1 MRSEFVRSLAFLLVA
16 LISTSFSHAGPVEVY
31 RISGENWDE
40 IVPDGKEVDAI
51 HGDFVLRNDHVV
63 AVVAQPIATRNANM
77 TTPAV
82 GGCLID
88 YTTRLHPADQLTAY
102 YPGSRAYPFRSV
114 QLRNAAHESL
124 EFDDRN
130 TFSDEQAIELTMI
143 APAVENRPE
152 LHVTYRLEA
161 DSPHLIVRQTFRNT
175 AKSDVDVLLS
185 DDLRYDAGNED
196 AFKTANGKSDLY
208 LVEDRFWGQ
217 AYGVSIPG
225 RQVTSRSTSRLSV
238 LRYGR
243 GSRQPDLSLKPGEQY
258 SLELNLYVAGNA
270 CTLRNQHASSE
281 GDASPIPATVTVI
294 GGGRRIP
301 NARVELTRDG
311 EYYGTLWADGSG
323 RIDQKLLQGDYALAV
338 SFCGIPVGASYP
350 FAVTEENSQIDLDVP
365 LEVGTLKIDVDGTDG
380 KPLPCKVELR
390 RRGESTP
397 LDLGPESAIRQVKN
411 LVYLPRGTENILLPT
426 GEYEAI
432 ISHGPEFDAA
442 FKNVTVEAD
451 QATQLTAQL
460 KRSVDTTGWVSTEFH
475 SHSSPSGDNTS
486 HQMGRVLNLLCEHL
500 EYAPCTEHNRID
512 TYSPHLKALKIEDQ
526 LATCTGM
533 ELTGKPLPL
542 NHQNVFPLEHH
553 PGQQDGG
560 APVTDDS
567 PETQLQRVAL
577 WDDRSEKVVQQN
589 HPDLG
594 WLFYD
599 KNGDGVRDEG
609 HSQSFPYIDCI
620 EIHPP
625 TAVLKIPADLNNS
638 SSVPNSNRVF
648 NWLQLLNQGYRFA
661 GVVNT
666 DAHYNF
672 HGSGG
677 LRNWVKSSTD
687 TPAKISTD
695 EMVEQVTKGCVIMSN
710 GPFLTVEARPS
721 GNNDGD
727 AILPGGEFA
736 SPDGTVELTIS
747 VQCPNWFDV
756 DRVFVLANGRN
767 VPELD
772 FSRGKNAEKF
782 GDGTVKFEQTLSH
795 TFSAD
800 THLVVVAAG
809 ENSQLGPVLG
819 PKWGAQQPTAISNPI
834 FVDVDGNGFTANGDV
849 LDDGLPVKEQ

>member
-1 MRSEFVRSLAFLLVA
+1 MRAEFLRSFVFFVCA
-16 LISTSFSHAGPVEVY
+16 LTTAGITQAGSVEVY
-31 RISGENWDE
+31 RISVDNWDKV
-40 IVPDGKEVDAI
+40 VPDGKEVDAI
-51 HGDFVLRNDHVV
+51 YGDYLLRNEHVV
-63 AVVAQPIATRNANM
+63 AVVAQPVATRNANM

-102 YPGSRAYPFRSV
+102 YPGSRAYQFRSV

-130 TFSDEQAIELTMI
+130 KFSDDEAIELTVI
-143 APAVENRPE
+143 APAAENRPE
-152 LHVTYRLEA
+152 LQVTYRLEA
-161 DSPHLIVRQTFRNT
+161 GSPHLQVRQTFRNT
-175 AKSDVDVLLS
+175 GKSEVDVLLS
-185 DDLRYDAGNED
+185 DDLRYDAGKED
-196 AFKTANGKSDLY
+196 SFKSANGKSDLY
-208 LVEDRFWGQ
+208 LIDDRFWGQ
-217 AYGVSIPG
+217 TYGVSIPG
-225 RQVTSRSTSRLSV
+225 RSVTSRSDSRTSV

-243 GSRQPDLSLKPGEQY
+243 GSRQPDLSLKTGEQY
-258 SLELNLYVAGNA
+258 SLELNLYVAANA
-270 CTLRNQHASSE
+270 CTVRNLHAAGGDDSS
-281 GDASPIPATVTVI
+281 PVPATITVI
-294 GGGRRIP
+294 GSGRRIP

-311 EYYGTLWADGSG
+311 EYFGTLWADGSG
-323 RIDQKLLQGDYALAV
+323 RIDQKLLPGDYALAV

-350 FAVTEENSQIDLDVP
+350 FAVSEENTQIDLEVP
-365 LEVGTLKIDVDGTDG
+365 LEVGTLKIDVEGTDG

-411 LVYLPRGTENILLPT
+411 LLYLPRGTENILLPA

-442 FKNVTVEAD
+442 FKDVVVKADEA
-451 QATQLTAQL
+451 TRLTAQL
-460 KRSVDTTGWVSTEFH
+460 ERSVDTKGWVSTEFH

-512 TYSPHLKALKIEDQ
+512 SYEPHLKALKIEDQ

-542 NHQNVFPLEHH
+542 NHQNVFPLKHH

-599 KNGDGVRDEG
+599 KNGDGVKDEG
-609 HSQSFPYIDCI
+609 YSQSFPYIDCI

-625 TAVLKIPADLNNS
+625 TAVLKIPTDLNNS
-638 SSVPNSNRVF
+638 TSVPNSNRIF
-648 NWLQLLNQGYRFA
+648 NWLQLLNQGYRYT

-677 LRNWVKSSTD
+677 LRNWVKCSTD
-687 TPAKISTD
+687 DPARISTD
-695 EMVEQVTKGCVIMSN
+695 EMVEQVTRGCVVMSN
-710 GPFLTVEARPS
+710 GPFLTVEARPA
-721 GNNDGD
+721 GNEDGK

-736 SPDGTVELTIS
+736 CPDGMVQLAIS
-747 VQCPNWFDV
+747 VQCPNWFDI
-756 DRVFVLANGRN
+756 DRVFVLANGKH

-772 FSRGKNAEKF
+772 FTRAGNADKF
-782 GDGTVKFEQTLSH
+782 SDDTVKFEQTLRH
-795 TFSAD
+795 KFAAD

-819 PKWGAQQPTAISNPI
+819 PQWGAQQPTAISNPI

-849 LDDGLPVKEQ
+849 LDDGLPVKQQ

>member
-1 MRSEFVRSLAFLLVA
+1 MRADFLRSIAFLA
-16 LISTSFSHAGPVEVY
+16 IGLISTELIEAGPVEVF
-31 RISGENWDE
+31 RIGGDNWGDV
-40 IVPDGKEVDAI
+40 VPDGKEVDAI

-63 AVVAQPIATRNANM
+63 AVVAQPLATRNANM
-77 TTPAV
+77 TTHAV

-102 YPGSRAYPFRSV
+102 YPGSRVYPFRSV
-114 QLRNAAHESL
+114 RLRNAAHESL

-143 APAVENRPE
+143 APGAEDRAE
-152 LHVTYRLEA
+152 MLVTYRLEA
-161 DSPHLIVRQTFRNT
+161 DSPHLIVRQTFRNSG
-175 AKSDVDVLLS
+175 KSEVDVLLS
-185 DDLRYDAGNED
+185 DDLRYDAGKED
-196 AFKTANGKSDLY
+196 SIKAANGKSDLFY
-208 LVEDRFWGQ
+208 TDDRYWGQ

-225 RQVTSRSTSRLSV
+225 RTVTSRSDSRTSV

-243 GSRQPDLSLKPGEQY
+243 GSRQPDVTLKPGEQY
-258 SLELNLYVAGNA
+258 SLEVNLLVAGNT
-270 CTLRNQHASSE
+270 CTLRNLHASTH
-281 GDASPIPATVTVI
+281 DDTPVASTITIT

-311 EYYGTLWADGSG
+311 DYYGTLWADGSG

-338 SFCGIPVGASYP
+338 SFCGVPVGASYP
-350 FAVTEENSQIDLDVP
+350 FEVSEESALIDLEVP
-365 LEVGTLKIDVDGTDG
+365 LEVGTLEIDVDGADG
-380 KPLPCKVELR
+380 TPLPCKVELR

-411 LVYLPRGTENILLPT
+411 LLYLPRGKENILLPA
-426 GEYEAI
+426 GDYEAI

-442 FKNVTVEAD
+442 FMDVAVKAD
-451 QATQLTAQL
+451 GTTRLTAQL
-460 KRSVDTTGWVSTEFH
+460 ERTVDTTGWVSTEFH

-512 TYSPHLKALKIEDQ
+512 TYAPHLKTLKIEDL

-542 NHQNVFPLEHH
+542 NHQNVFPLKHH

-599 KNGDGVRDEG
+599 KNGDGVKDEG
-609 HSQSFPYIDCI
+609 HAQSFPYIDCI

-625 TAVLKIPADLNNS
+625 SAVLKIPADLDGS
-638 SSVPNSNRVF
+638 TAIPNSNRVF
-648 NWLQLLNQGYRFA
+648 NWLQLLNQGYRFT

-677 LRNWVKSSTD
+677 LRNWVKCSTD
-687 TPAKISTD
+687 VPSEIKTD
-695 EMVEQVTKGCVIMSN
+695 EIVEQVTRGCVIMSN
-710 GPFLTVEARPS
+710 GPFLTVEARPAGQS
-721 GNNDGD
+721 KGNPV
-727 AILPGGEFA
+727 LPGGEFA
-736 SPDGTVELTIS
+736 CPDGKVALAIS
-747 VQCPNWFDV
+747 VQCPNWFDI
-756 DRVFVLANGRN
+756 DRVFVLANGKH

-772 FSRGKNAEKF
+772 LTREKNADMF
-782 GDGTVKFEQTLSH
+782 GDGAVKFRQTLNH
-795 TFSAD
+795 EFPAD

-809 ENSQLGPVLG
+809 ENSQLGSVLG
-819 PKWGAQQPTAISNPI
+819 TGWGSQQPTAISNPI
-834 FVDVDGNGFTANGDV
+834 FVDVDGNGFAANNDV
-849 LDDGLPVKEQ
+849 LDDGLPVKQQ